1 MLPAVTNPHRDEIAA
16 LLRKADCHYG
26 NTVRDEDDEL
36 TPAEAAAKRDGVKP
50 SRIVELRR
58 AVHQVA
64 DGEHSRTKAQAGHE
78 DGVLRALLHFEAEMT
93 PELRQYVH
101 ARLREVQQ
109 QFGLPV
115 TTEKLACR
123 TRGAQAR
130 RTRTAAT
137 PHLEPTPVSDYDE
150 LPEPETDGSAAID
163 EADVYAE
170 YGSAEVALSGPASVE
185 QVHVDEVLP
194 AALKTELFEVKAMA
208 ERMASQ
214 PEAELGQRF
223 EQYLAARGRQ
233 VCCFAIT
240 LPDGTVLTTDRC
252 DVDGDVLYE
261 AKSSADRMSVR
272 LALGQV
278 LDYGHHVG
286 RVRADLRLAILLPT
300 VPAPDLVELLQS
312 LAVGCVV
319 EGPLGVFGDLYAD
332 ADGNSFCP

>member
-1 MLPAVTNPHRDEIAA
+1 MSNPYREEIAA
-16 LLRKADCHYG
+16 LLRRAECHYG
-26 NTVRDEDDEL
+26 HTLNEVEAGLTV
-36 TPAEAAAKRDGVKP
+36 AESVA
-50 SRIVELRR
+50 SRHVLVPRVAERGLGAEQVTQCRE
-58 AVHQVA
+58 AVGRVL
-64 DGEHSRTKAQAGHE
+64 DGEDPGKSQAGYDE
-78 DGVLRALLHFEAEMT
+78 AVYRSLLHFRDEMS
-93 PELRQYVH
+93 PELHQYVVT
-101 ARLREVQQ
+101 RLGEMQSKHKVPQSMKPLRCYYPAWEPLA
-109 QFGLPV
+109 LP
-115 TTEKLACR
+115 E
-123 TRGAQAR
+123 
-130 RTRTAAT
+130 
-137 PHLEPTPVSDYDE
+137 PVSDTATD
-150 LPEPETDGSAAID
+150 PASDGSAAIG

-170 YGSAEVALSGPASVE
+170 YGSVEVALSGPASVE